1 MKTLTLI
8 SLAFLLI
15 SCTTNTDFY
24 YGTWELNKE
33 NGFST
38 ISLSESKKLNWNL
51 SGIRIF
57 ENVPFE
63 VVQISPQ
70 EIDIIAG
77 KGDDCIKLTMQKLSD
92 NLCIGCNYK
101 CYIDENMI
109 DEVFILRKNGT
120 QIEPIQKP
128 EEETIILPVDYLGEF
143 FIVYYQ
149 IDNNPTNTIQ
159 IDHKGV
165 GHNPGEPDLIQLF
178 NANRIFRFEGQKEQ
192 IPILNPSDYTNQF
205 NLNLNIDFNES
216 DVIVIQKGFN
226 QSGRNKWNKEFD
238 EEVKDNLNI
247 EHFEIRR
254 IIK

>member
-109 DEVFILRKNGT
+109 DEVFILRKNGARF
-120 QIEPIQKP
+120 EPIPKSK
-128 EEETIILPVDYLGEF
+128 EETIILPIGYLGEF
-143 FIVYYQ
+143 YIVYQ
-149 IDNNPTNTIQ
+149 NVNDNFTKPIQ
-159 IDHKGV
+159 INEKGIGV
-165 GHNPGEPDLIQLF
+165 SQANPDLKQLF
-178 NANRIFRFEGQKEQ
+178 NVNRIFKFEGQKVM
-192 IPILNPSDYTNQF
+192 IPIFNPNDYSIKMDVESEMT
-205 NLNLNIDFNES
+205 FNENEI
-216 DVIVIQKGFN
+216 VIIQKGFN
-226 QSGRNKWNKEFD
+226 QSGRNDWNKKFD
-238 EEVKDNLNI
+238 EDVKDNLNI
-247 EHFEIRR
+247 EYFEVRR
-254 IIK
+254 MMK